1 MSLEKYYLGI
11 DVGSVSIN
19 LVLMDED
26 QRIKE
31 KLYVRT
37 EGKPIPILKKAIED
51 ISKARGNVL

>member
-19 LVLMDED
+19 LVLWMK
-26 QRIKE
+26 IKVKE

-37 EGKPIPILKKAIED
+37 EESPFPSL
-51 ISKARGNVL
+51 RRL

>member
-37 EGKPIPILKKAIED
+37 EESPFPSL
-51 ISKARGNVL
+51 RRL